1 MESSYKNALKQMIS
15 FLEKLEEK
23 KYLKYY
29 LVGGILANLYSDFR
43 ITLDIDVVIDLNL
56 NNINLSEYINL
67 MKKNDFNPI
76 QDWNSTL
83 ILAKESKII
92 QILDKNE
99 IIKFDLHVI
108 DKYSIDK
115 YKRVGIIALKNR
127 LRKKLFGIECWIQ
140 SKEDFIISKLVFG
153 GWQDYADALGC
164 WLRFRE
170 ELDIQYLEEISNK
183 LNIKKEWNLL
193 QSGIDDP
200 DDFFEALNIE

>member
-1 MESSYKNALKQMIS
+1 
-15 FLEKLEEK
+15 EK

-99 IIKFDLHVI
+99 TIKFDLHII
-108 DKYSIDK
+108 DKYS
-115 YKRVGIIALKNR
+115 VKN
-127 LRKKLFGIECWIQ
+127 
-140 SKEDFIISKLVFG
+140 
-153 GWQDYADALGC
+153 
-164 WLRFRE
+164 
-170 ELDIQYLEEISNK
+170 
-183 LNIKKEWNLL
+183 
-193 QSGIDDP
+193 
-200 DDFFEALNIE
+200 

>member
-99 IIKFDLHVI
+99 IIKFDLHII